1 MIAMII
7 NVLELLEHSASKYPD
22 KVFLADEE
30 KAVTF
35 SEAEDTARRI
45 GSFLIAKLPARN
57 HPIAVCVG
65 REAESV
71 LMFLGVAYSGNFYV
85 PINRELPADRVK
97 VMLDTLQPEAVLGLA
112 EDRAQMEG
120 FSCPFYEFDEVS
132 SAEVQEETLALVRR
146 EAIDTDPLYAIFT
159 SGSTGTP
166 KAVMISHR
174 SVIDLAYAYRDAFD
188 ITAESICGN
197 QASFDFDMSVKDI
210 YSSLL
215 NGCTVCI
222 IPKDRFSFP
231 VKLIA
236 YLNEKKITHCF
247 WAVATLCVVANLK
260 GMKHETPKY
269 LKHVVFGGEVIPI
282 KVLNYWM
289 EHLPET
295 SFYNGYGPTEITVN
309 CTYFPVERHYELDEA
324 VPIGRPFKNTG
335 VLVLDEND
343 KPVSGDG
350 IGELCVRGTCLALG
364 YYNNP
369 EKTAEVF
376 VQNPLNSSYPE
387 KIYRTGDLVKYD
399 SEGQIVF
406 CGRKD
411 FQIKHMGYR
420 IELGDIETAAN
431 ALEMVGRTCCSYD
444 KEHKRIVLFY
454 EAPDKIDKD
463 VREALKTKLPKY
475 MVPGKYVQLPRFP
488 ENVHGKIDRK
498 GLEKKFILK

>member
-1 MIAMII
+1 MII
-7 NVLELLEHSASKYPD
+7 NILELLENSASKYPD
-22 KVFLADEE
+22 KVFLADE
-30 KAVTF
+30 KKSVTF
-35 SEAEDTARRI
+35 AEAEKTAKHI
-45 GSFLIAKLPARN
+45 GSFLTSKAHARN

-65 REAESV
+65 REVESV

-85 PINRELPADRVK
+85 PINRELPADRIK

-112 EDRAQMEG
+112 EDRVQMED
-120 FSCPFYEFDEVS
+120 FSCPFYGFDEAS
-132 SAEVQEETLALVRR
+132 KAEVREGALALIRR
-146 EAIDTDPLYAIFT
+146 DAIDTDPLYAIFT

-166 KAVMISHR
+166 KAVMVSHR
-174 SVIDLAYAYRDAFD
+174 SVIDLAYAYRDAFE
-188 ITAESICGN
+188 ITSESICGN

-210 YSSLL
+210 GSALL
-215 NGCTVCI
+215 NGCTVHI

-247 WAVATLCVVANLK
+247 WAVATLCVVASLK
-260 GMKHETPKY
+260 GMKNETPKY

-295 SFYNGYGPTEITVN
+295 RFYNGYGPTEITVN
-309 CTYFPVERHYELDEA
+309 CTYFPVSRQYELDEA
-324 VPIGRPFKNTG
+324 VPIGRPFSNTG
-335 VLVLDEND
+335 VLVLDEHD
-343 KPVSGDG
+343 KPVRGDG
-350 IGELCVRGTCLALG
+350 VGELCVRGTCLVLG
-364 YYNNP
+364 YYKNP

-376 VQNPLNSSYPE
+376 VQNPLNTSYPE

-399 SEGQIVF
+399 KDGQIVF

-431 ALEMVGRTCCSYD
+431 ALDMVGRTCCSYD
-444 KEHKRIVLFY
+444 NEHRQITLFY
-454 EAPDKIDKD
+454 EAKEKIDKE

-475 MVPGKYVQLPRFP
+475 MVPSQYVQLPSFP
-488 ENVHGKIDRK
+488 NNVHGKIDRK
-498 GLEKKFILK
+498 RLEKEYIQK